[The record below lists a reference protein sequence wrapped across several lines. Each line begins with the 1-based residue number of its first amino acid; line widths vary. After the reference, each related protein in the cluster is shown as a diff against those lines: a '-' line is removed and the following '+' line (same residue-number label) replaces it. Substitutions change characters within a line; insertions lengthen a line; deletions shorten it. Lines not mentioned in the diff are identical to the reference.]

1 MARLMKTLGAEWWS
15 RRRTTERSGGGD
27 NGAAAGRRIV
37 RLVIG
42 CGVVLIVGVIGA
54 VGFMVAHHRDHVIHS
69 TERELSNTVLL
80 LSRHFDQQIS
90 QIRDSERNFIAQ
102 IRGAGIAT
110 REDFAREMASEQ
122 THAMLQEMANA
133 DSGVTSVCVYDADGM
148 LLNTSMPYKVVPFSL
163 GDTRTFR
170 NLKTAGASPFTIE
183 LIPNHLRPGWVII
196 LARRVTGP
204 NGELLG
210 MVTNGIIPQTLER
223 FFASV
228 ALGETAS
235 ITMFANDGT
244 ILARHPH
251 VDGQIG
257 TNLKSYSLARVSGL
271 LETVMR
277 DGHGIDRVVSPLDG
291 MERLAAARALDD
303 YPIVIT
309 ATTTVDAALKGWR
322 EQTRFQIA
330 AALLCAVI
338 IAVMMV
344 LITRQI
350 TRQHRAS
357 RQRLAQEKRRLDTAI
372 NNMAHGLL
380 MFDGTGRLI
389 VCNHR
394 YLEMFGLSAQIVK
407 PGCTLRHLV
416 SHRKERGFF
425 PGDVEAYCTWFEA
438 IIRNGK
444 PSQSTLEVADGRS
457 FQYVY
462 QPLADGGWL
471 TTVEDIT
478 ARRRAEEK
486 IAHLAHYDPLT
497 DLPNRILFRE
507 RLERE
512 LASLDEEGSCAV
524 LYIDIDEFKSIND
537 SLGHPVGDELL
548 KTVARRVQDCVG
560 NFGFIA
566 RLGGDE
572 FAVVQR
578 DAGDREAVTELVS
591 RLYEVIRAP
600 CDCFGH
606 QITTDASIG
615 VALAPQHGRNLDV
628 LLKHADLAMY
638 AAKADGR
645 RTWRLFEPAMDAKV
659 KLRQQLEQELR
670 AIISTGD
677 FAGAGFEVH
686 YQPLVCLDDGHVA
699 GCEALL
705 RWNHPQRGAI
715 SPVDFIP
722 VAEDTGLI
730 SQLGEWVLAS
740 ACREAALWP
749 ASVKI
754 AVNVSP
760 IQFRSPT
767 LALHV
772 VTALATSG
780 LDAGRLE
787 LEITEAVLIRDDDA
801 ALSTLMQ
808 LRALGVR
815 TALDDFGTGYSSLS
829 YLQRFPFDK
838 IKIDRAF
845 VKDVAV
851 AETSAAIVEAVVN
864 IAATRAMI
872 TTAEGVETEAQRDR
886 LRALG
891 CSQMQGY
898 LFSAARPAL
907 EIRRLLASSAQS
919 VAA

>member
-1 MARLMKTLGAEWWS
+1 MARLLTALGAEWG
-15 RRRTTERSGGGD
+15 RRSATERTGRGDSAALSGR
-27 NGAAAGRRIV
+27 NVV
-37 RLVIG
+37 RFVIG

-54 VGFMVAHHRDHVIHS
+54 VAFMVAEHREQVLRS
-69 TERELSNTVLL
+69 TERELGNTVLL
-80 LSRHFDQQIS
+80 LARHFDQQIS
-90 QIRDSERNFIAQ
+90 EIRDGERGFVAQ
-102 IRGAGIAT
+102 IRAAGIAT
-110 REDFAREMASEQ
+110 PADFAREMASEQ

-133 DSGVTSVCVYDADGM
+133 DTGVTSVCVYDADGN
-148 LLNTSMPYKVVPFSL
+148 LLNSSMPYKVETFSL
-163 GDTRTFR
+163 ADTRSFQT
-170 NLKTAGASPFTIE
+170 LKAPGSDPFTIE
-183 LIPNHLRPGWVII
+183 LIPDHLRPGWVII
-196 LARRVTGP
+196 LSRRVSGP
-204 NGELLG
+204 NGEFLG
-210 MVTNGIIPQTLER
+210 MVTNGILPQVLER

-228 ALGETAS
+228 ALGDTAAVS
-235 ITMFANDGT
+235 MFTRDGV

-251 VDGQIG
+251 IEGQIG
-257 TNLKSYSLARVSGL
+257 TNLKSYRGARKSGL
-271 LETVMR
+271 LDIANR
-277 DGHGIDRVVSPLDG
+277 DGHAIDRVVSPLDG
-291 MERLAAARALDD
+291 MERIAAVRALDD
-303 YPIVIT
+303 HPIIIT
-309 ATTTVDAALKGWR
+309 ATTTVESALAGWR
-322 EQTRFQIA
+322 EQTRFQIVA
-330 AALLCAVI
+330 AIICAVI
-338 IAVMMV
+338 IAAMMV

-350 TRQHRAS
+350 TSQHRAS

-380 MFDGTGRLI
+380 MFDGAGHMI
-389 VCNHR
+389 VCNQR
-394 YLEMFGLSAQIVK
+394 YLEMFNLSGEIVK
-407 PGCTLRHLV
+407 PGCTLRQLV
-416 SHRKERGFF
+416 GHRKEMGFF
-425 PGDVEAYCTWFEA
+425 PGDIDAYCAWFET
-438 IIRNGK
+438 IVRGGK
-444 PSQSTLEVADGRS
+444 PSQSTLEAGDGRS

-478 ARRRAEEK
+478 ARRRAEER

-497 DLPNRILFRE
+497 DLPNRVLFRE

-512 LASLDEEGSCAV
+512 LAALGDDGSCAV

-548 KTVARRVQDCVG
+548 KTVATRLRECVG
-560 NFGFIA
+560 IDGFVA

-572 FAVVQR
+572 FAVVQLGAADR
-578 DAGDREAVTELVS
+578 DAVTALVT
-591 RLYEVIRAP
+591 RLYDAIRAP

-615 VALAPQHGRNLDV
+615 IAVAPQHGGNLDV

-645 RTWRLFEPAMDAKV
+645 RTWRLFEPEMDARV
-659 KLRQQLEQELR
+659 KNRQQLEQDLR
-670 AIISTGD
+670 AIIAAGD
-677 FAGAGFEVH
+677 FAAGGFEIH
-686 YQPLVCLDDGHVA
+686 YQPVVCLHDGHVG

-705 RWNHPQRGAI
+705 RWNHPRRGAI
-715 SPVDFIP
+715 SPAEFIP

-730 SQLGEWVLAS
+730 SELGAWVLAS
-740 ACREAALWP
+740 ACREAAQWP
-749 ASVKI
+749 RAVTV

-760 IQFRSPT
+760 VQFRSPT

-772 VTALATSG
+772 VAALAAAG

-787 LEITEAVLIRDDDA
+787 LEITEAVLIRDDDTA
-801 ALSTLMQ
+801 RSVLNQ

-845 VKDVAV
+845 VKNV
-851 AETSAAIVEAVVN
+851 AEPDGSAPIVQAVVN
-864 IAATRAMI
+864 IAAARAMT

-891 CSQMQGY
+891 CAQMQGY
-898 LFSAARPAL
+898 LFSAAKPAA
-907 EIRRLLASSAQS
+907 EIRRLLA
-919 VAA
+919 AAAHTAAA